1 MKDISLKSNVHE
13 LTELDKKHFLHPLTP
28 PKMQYEQG
36 PPIIV
41 SEGKGVYVKNESGDT
56 YIDGMSMLWNVN
68 LGHGQEELAEAAK
81 EQMKK
86 MAFSSSFN
94 GYSNEPAIRL
104 SEKIASLAPGDMN
117 VVFFTSGGSE
127 ANDTAFKL
135 ARYYWK
141 LKGQQD
147 RGKVISLSRS
157 YHGVAQGSTSATG
170 IPEFNSIVGSQAPD
184 YLHAEPHLLDC
195 ERGDR
200 DNEHY
205 HKSVRGIIE
214 QEGAENIAAIIL
226 EPVMGAGG
234 VFTPPEG
241 YLQALRDLCDEKD
254 ILMITDEI
262 ICGFGRTGEN
272 FGVDNWNVTPDML
285 TFAKGSTSG
294 YIPLGGVVMREK
306 IRDEML
312 QSEDVL
318 FHGFTYSG
326 HPTSCAVALKNL
338 EILERDNIKD
348 NVKNMEQ
355 VFKTELQKLED
366 KHQHVTKTRA
376 IGLLGAFELYKDRNK
391 EEPFDPEVGAAFK
404 VVDECFKR
412 NLILRFIDWKGS
424 NIVAIAPPLIVNK
437 QEMEDIFKIIDEALT
452 AFENAF
458 DSF

>member
-1 MKDISLKSNVHE
+1 MKNLESKVNE
-13 LTELDKKHFLHPLTP
+13 LTELDKEHYLHPLTP

-41 SEGKGVYVKNESGDT
+41 SEGNGVYVKNESGDT
-56 YIDGMSMLWNVN
+56 FIDGMSMLWNVN
-68 LGHGQEELAEAAK
+68 LGHGQEELGDAAK
-81 EQMKK
+81 EQMKTL
-86 MAFSSSFN
+86 AFSSSFN
-94 GYSNEPAIRL
+94 GYSHEPAIRL
-104 SEKIASLAPGDMN
+104 SQKIASMAPEDMN

-135 ARYYWK
+135 AKYYWK
-141 LKGQQD
+141 LKGQSS
-147 RGKVISLSRS
+147 RNKVISLSRG

-170 IPEFNSIVGSQAPD
+170 ITEFNSLVGPKSPD

-195 ERGDR
+195 ELGDR
-200 DNEHY
+200 SHEDY

-214 QEGAENIAAIIL
+214 QEGPENIAAIIL
-226 EPVMGAGG
+226 EPIMGAGG

-254 ILMITDEI
+254 VLMITDEI
-262 ICGFGRTGEN
+262 ICGFGRTGKN

-306 IRDEML
+306 IRDEMVKTD
-312 QSEDVL
+312 DVL

-338 EILERDNIKD
+338 EIIERDNVMD
-348 NVKNMEQ
+348 NVNNMEQ
-355 VFKTELQKLED
+355 VFKAELQKLED
-366 KHQHVTKTRA
+366 NHPHVTKSRA
-376 IGLLGAFELYKDRNK
+376 VGLLGAFELYADRDK
-391 EEPFDPEVGAAFK
+391 EKPFDPETGASFQ

-412 NLILRFIDWKGS
+412 NLILRSIDWNGS
-424 NIVAIAPPLIVNK
+424 NIVAIAPPLIANK
-437 QEMEDIFKIIDEALT
+437 EEIEEIFKIIDEGLT
-452 AFENAF
+452 AFEQ
-458 DSF
+458 SLK